1 MRCIFITLWL
11 CLCKSMAMA
20 QPPNNAIFTGG
31 IGDGYSMAGF
41 SQSVTNIYSGGS
53 GDGWS
58 IITYQ
63 QPTNYIFGGGDGDG
77 WSMASFLQSAN
88 AIYSGGVGDG
98 WSMTS
103 FLQSANAIYGGGVGD
118 GWSSVILSQADNNL
132 FQGGIG
138 DGWSS
143 TYRPMGPLPVTMEYF
158 KATKQ
163 DRQTALLT
171 WKTLQEDNAAHFEV
185 ERSEDAVN
193 FKYVD
198 RVLASGN
205 KTGATYQ
212 YKDNRDFRGVVY
224 YRIKSVDRD
233 GKYSYTP
240 SRVLNFGGEDQL
252 VARFYPNPTRDILN
266 VEIPEGFKGQTVVIN
281 ISNALGAVVDQQKIF
296 VIDKGTLQLHLGKYP
311 RGIYLVQLK
320 SKEAGTT
327 QRIVLR

>member
-1 MRCIFITLWL
+1 MRCIIITLWL
-11 CLCKSMAMA
+11 CLCQSMAMA

-31 IGDGYSMAGF
+31 
-41 SQSVTNIYSGGS
+41 N

-58 IITYQ
+58 LTTYQ
-63 QPTNYIFGGGDGDG
+63 QPTTLIFGGGEGDG
-77 WSMASFLQSAN
+77 WSMASFLQAAN

-98 WSMTS
+98 WS
-103 FLQSANAIYGGGVGD
+103 
-118 GWSSVILSQADNNL
+118 SVNIIHADNNL

-198 RVLASGN
+198 RVLASGT